1 MTPEA
6 FRALAV
12 MCEPPGKS
20 TATIAQALGL
30 PRAPTP
36 EEYTDLFVMQ
46 LSPYA
51 SIYLGTDGMLG
62 GEARDR
68 VAGFWRALGITPPT
82 ESDHLAALLGLYAT
96 LCDDPVAERE
106 TVRAQ
111 RDHARRALLWE
122 HLLSWVPP
130 YLRRVREVGPPPYQV
145 WATVLEGTLDTT
157 VGQWDGGSVG
167 RDLPLHLREA
177 LDLPQPDTETLDHTL
192 AAILS
197 PVRAGFIL
205 TKHDLT
211 AMARQL
217 GIGLRQGER
226 KFILRA
232 LVDQDPAAVF
242 RWLEG
247 ETRRQ
252 RRPGSDAISRYWYDR
267 NRHTEHMLQTMRRSV
282 EEASANA

>member
-1 MTPEA
+1 MTPDTL
-6 FRALAV
+6 RALAV

-20 TATIAQALGL
+20 TATIAEALGL
-30 PRAPTP
+30 PHAPTP

-51 SIYLGTDGMLG
+51 SIYLGAEGMLG

-82 ESDHLAALLGLYAT
+82 DADHLAALLGLYAT
-96 LCDDPVAERE
+96 LCDGLAPQDD

-130 YLRRVREVGPPPYQV
+130 YLRRVREVGPPPYQT
-145 WATVLEGTLDTT
+145 WATVLEGTLDGT
-157 VGQWDGGSVG
+157 VEQWDSGTGG

-177 LDLPQPDTETLDHTL
+177 SDLPQPDTETLDHTL

-242 RWLEG
+242 QWLED
-247 ETRRQ
+247 EVRRQ
-252 RRPGSDAISRYWYDR
+252 RQPGSDTISRFWHDR
-267 NRHTEHMLQTMRRSV
+267 NRRTEHLFQTMRRSV
-282 EEASANA
+282 EETSTNA

>member
-20 TATIAQALGL
+20 TATIAEALGL

-51 SIYLGTDGMLG
+51 SIYLGADGMLG
-62 GEARDR
+62 GDARDR

-82 ESDHLAALLGLYAT
+82 EADHLAALLGLYAT
-96 LCDDPVAERE
+96 LCDDLVADRE

-130 YLRRVREVGPPPYQV
+130 YLRRVREVGPSPYRA
-145 WATVLEGTLDTT
+145 WATVLEGTLDRA
-157 VGQWDGGSVG
+157 VGKWDSETVG

-177 LDLPQPDTETLDHTL
+177 RDLPQPDTETLDHTL
-192 AAILS
+192 AALLS

-211 AMARQL
+211 VMARQL

-232 LVDQDPAAVF
+232 LVDQDPVAVF
-242 RWLEG
+242 QWLEG

-252 RRPGSDAISRYWYDR
+252 RQPGSDAISRFWNAR
-267 NRHTEHMLQTMRRSV
+267 NQRTEHLLHTMRRSV
-282 EEASANA
+282 EEASTNA